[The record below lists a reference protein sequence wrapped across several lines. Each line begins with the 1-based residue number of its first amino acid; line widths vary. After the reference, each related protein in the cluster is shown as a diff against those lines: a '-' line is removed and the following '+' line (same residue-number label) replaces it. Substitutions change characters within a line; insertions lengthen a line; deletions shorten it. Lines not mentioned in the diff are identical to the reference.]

1 MNNITTRRFPPHA
14 PGFSLVEVA
23 LAVAIAALGI
33 ITCLGLL
40 PEGLEMSRRTVQLAI
55 NSNILEQIIRDAENA
70 SWPVLKPAHGLP
82 SSYPMQTDGGGAGG
96 QALRM
101 LYDSQGSKIEAD
113 SGQVSFV
120 AEVGFSGTCV
130 LPGNPA
136 SANEPFLARL
146 VIRVANSQ
154 DPEFKFPTESQ
165 AASSSGVTSTAS
177 YLTFYHLVAKN
188 R

>member
-1 MNNITTRRFPPHA
+1 MKQITIRKTLPHA
-14 PGFSLVEVA
+14 NGFSLVEVA

-70 SWPVLKPAHGLP
+70 SWTVLKPAHGLP
-82 SSYPMQTDGGGAGG
+82 SSYPMQTDGGGGA
-96 QALRM
+96 AAPLRT
-101 LYDSQGSKIEAD
+101 LYDSQGSKVEAA

-130 LPGNPA
+130 LPGNAA
-136 SANEPFLARL
+136 SANEPFLA
-146 VIRVANSQ
+146 IFENRVAN
-154 DPEFKFPTESQ
+154 
-165 AASSSGVTSTAS
+165 
-177 YLTFYHLVAKN
+177 
-188 R
+188 